1 MPSIW
6 LRFGKS
12 KVSSPR
18 QWLWRKHSAE
28 KKWQRKRPKP
38 SHSSKSFR
46 TGESECQPGTHSGY
60 REGPPR
66 LSTPPHRVERP
77 TYSSCSGANGVPPT
91 ARARPLL
98 QACGVQLLFVGRGEP
113 GGEGF
118 YCWDSSLPFF
128 WQGVAGRGTALRG
141 GAGLGAAR
149 SGRAGH
155 GSQGRARH
163 VQVGQGTAWLGSAR
177 QARQSKS
184 RLGLLWLGMAV
195 GAWHGKA
202 RFGWAWHG
210 GAWQA
215 RQGRARLGQ

>member
-1 MPSIW
+1 MPARDTFRLPGRTASI
-6 LRFGKS
+6 
-12 KVSSPR
+12 VHP
-18 QWLWRKHSAE
+18 
-28 KKWQRKRPKP
+28 
-38 SHSSKSFR
+38 
-46 TGESECQPGTHSGY
+46 
-60 REGPPR
+60 
-66 LSTPPHRVERP
+66 STPSRGGP